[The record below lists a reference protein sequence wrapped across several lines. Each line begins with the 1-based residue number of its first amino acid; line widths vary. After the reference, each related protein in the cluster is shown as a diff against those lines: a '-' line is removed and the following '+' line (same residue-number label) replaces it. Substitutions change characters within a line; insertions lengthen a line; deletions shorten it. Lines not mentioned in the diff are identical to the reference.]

1 MTTRVGD
8 RNDLLAISP
17 AALAAYAHTEGWA
30 KTDAYGDHSD
40 VYSGA
45 GLPEII
51 VPRTKDLGDYHS
63 VVAQLVRIFAGVAE
77 RNEVSVYNDVLT
89 ADRDTIRVRVDGR
102 ENTVS
107 LADGSK
113 LVAGT
118 QDAILATAGSLG
130 NPRPVYRP
138 GANREAVDFLS
149 QVRLGQTEPGSFVLT
164 LLAPVIAP
172 PIREPLFPD
181 LGDVDPPVARQMTRR
196 LCDALDAT
204 RQAAEK
210 TISGDAEAF
219 SAAIS
224 SGVSANL
231 CEALA
236 QMIEPFPALDVSV
249 TWARTRPM
257 PIARHQVRFSNGDTP
272 ILHEAAR
279 ILRSREPKP
288 DMQLLCSVQ
297 RLQRDD
303 GDADGTVTLRTSI
316 NGRIQSVTAVLNQ
329 PDYHRA
335 IEAHK
340 EKDPVIVAGDL
351 DRLGQRWRLLN
362 PHVVAVITNDDVNG
376 A

>member
-1 MTTRVGD
+1 MTARIGN
-8 RNDLLAISP
+8 RNALLAISP
-17 AALAAYAHTEGWA
+17 AALAAYAQTEGWA
-30 KTDAYGDHSD
+30 KTDAYGNYSD
-40 VYSGA
+40 VYSGE

-51 VPRTKDLGDYHS
+51 VPRTKDLGDYHD

-77 RNEVSVYNDVLT
+77 RNEVSVYNDILT
-89 ADRDTIRVRVDGR
+89 ADRDIIRVRVDGH

-107 LADGSK
+107 LADGAK
-113 LVAGT
+113 LVSGA
-118 QDAILATAGSLG
+118 QNAILAAASSLG
-130 NPRPVYRP
+130 NPRPLYRP

-149 QVRLGQTEPGSFVLT
+149 QVRLGQTEPGSFVVT
-164 LLAPVIAP
+164 LLPPVIAP
-172 PIREPLFPD
+172 PIQAPLFPD
-181 LGDVDPPVARQMTRR
+181 QGDVDPPVSRQMVRQ

-204 RQAAEK
+204 RHAAEK
-210 TISGDAEAF
+210 TISGDAGAF

-236 QMIEPFPALDVSV
+236 QMIEPFPALDISV

-257 PIARHQVRFSNGDTP
+257 QIARHQIRFSSNDSP

-279 ILRSREPKP
+279 ILRSREPKH

-297 RLQRDD
+297 RLQREDSEV
-303 GDADGTVTLRTSI
+303 DGTVTLRTSI
-316 NGRIQSVTAVLNQ
+316 DGLIRSVAAVLSQ

-340 EKDPVIVAGDL
+340 EKDPVIISGDL
-351 DRLGQRWRLLN
+351 ERVGQKWRLLN
-362 PHVVAVITNDDVNG
+362 PRVVAVITDDDANE

>member
-1 MTTRVGD
+1 MTARIGD
-8 RNDLLAISP
+8 RNALLAISP

-30 KTDAYGDHSD
+30 KTDTYGNHSD
-40 VYSGA
+40 VYSGE

-63 VVAQLVRIFAGVAE
+63 VVAQLLRIFAGVAE
-77 RNEVSVYNDVLT
+77 QNEVAVYSDVLT

-113 LVAGT
+113 LLVGA
-118 QDAILATAGSLG
+118 QDAILATASSLG
-130 NPRPVYRP
+130 NARSVYRP
-138 GANREAVDFLS
+138 GANREATDFLS
-149 QVRLGQTEPGSFVLT
+149 QVRLGQTEPGSFVVT
-164 LLAPVIAP
+164 LLAPVITP

-181 LGDVDPPVARQMTRR
+181 LGDVDPPIARQMTRR

-204 RQAAEK
+204 RQAVEK
-210 TISGDAEAF
+210 TTSGDAQAF

-236 QMIEPFPALDVSV
+236 QMVEPFPALDVSV
-249 TWARTRPM
+249 TWAKTRPM
-257 PIARHQVRFSNGDTP
+257 TIARRQVRFSNDDTP

-288 DMQLLCSVQ
+288 DVQLLCSVP
-297 RLQRDD
+297 RLKRDD
-303 GDADGTVTLRTSI
+303 SDADGTVTLRTSI
-316 NGRIQSVTAVLNQ
+316 DGRIQSVTAVLDQ
-329 PDYHRA
+329 PDYHQA
-335 IEAHK
+335 IEAHT
-340 EKDPVIVAGDL
+340 ERDPIIIAGDL
-351 DRLGQRWRLLN
+351 DRSGQGWRLLN
-362 PHVVAVITNDDVNG
+362 PRVVAVITKDD
-376 A
+376 